1 MSSFYRKHY
10 LRQCKTDLQQ
20 CLKYLEM
27 SEKKL
32 ARAGTDFIHNKIQQD
47 IDRLRQKKQSLQMEV
62 NGFFNEDKFQT
73 FVQKNQHITEMQHS
87 KATLRKNSDASK
99 TRKIRIQKENA
110 LANVGT
116 KYDRSYKN
124 VSEREM
130 DRSLQYMEKMTASMP
145 DYMKKNL
152 TRLPN
157 NKGYIWR
164 GIHFYGH
171 KPAESRTTILFEKN
185 LIHTWAPDGYTVTK
199 KAN

>member
-1 MSSFYRKHY
+1 MSSFYREHY
-10 LRQCKTDLQQ
+10 VRQCKTDLQQ

-32 ARAGTDFIHNKIQQD
+32 LRAGTDFIQNKIQQD
-47 IDRLRQKKQSLQMEV
+47 IDRLRQKKQSLEMEV

-73 FVQKNQHITEMQHS
+73 FVEKNQQITEMQHA
-87 KATLRKNSDASK
+87 KAILRKKSDASK
-99 TRKIRIQKENA
+99 TRKTRIQKENT

-116 KYDRSYKN
+116 KYDRSFRN

-130 DRSLQYMEKMTASMP
+130 DRAYNYMEKMTGNMP

-152 TRLPN
+152 IRLPN

-171 KPAESRTTILFEKN
+171 RPAQGSTTTLFEKN
-185 LIHTWAPDGYTVTK
+185 LIHTWGHDGYTVTK
-199 KAN
+199 KVN